1 MNTFQAVIAS
11 SHTESY
17 VIFKYP
23 QNGIQWIK
31 GQGKDRNNADA
42 RAQVGI
48 MSGPAAGGNG
58 KHLLLPV
65 SGLDQVKKLHQ

>member
-1 MNTFQAVIAS
+1 MIAS

-31 GQGKDRNNADA
+31 GQGKDRNNVDA

-48 MSGPAAGGNG
+48 MSGPAGDG
-58 KHLLLPV
+58 KHFLLPV
-65 SGLDQVKKLHQ
+65 SGYDQVKKLHQ

>member
-1 MNTFQAVIAS
+1 MIAS
-11 SHTESY
+11 SRTESY
-17 VIFKYP
+17 IIFKYP

-31 GQGKDRNNADA
+31 GQGKDRNNVDA

-58 KHLLLPV
+58 KHFLLPV
-65 SGLDQVKKLHQ
+65 SGHDQVKKLHQ